1 MKQRY
6 SKIYFEKYA
15 ALTLHQYFHISEEQ
29 IIQADMPD
37 LRIPVLN
44 MGIEVTQ
51 AIKDDI
57 SIQKKQLYSSYV
69 MNPFDMQELFNVH
82 TDDMQ
87 KYLMNID
94 DAIQRKIGKSKNYIT
109 YKYNGLYIFTHCISL
124 TYEIMN
130 AFFKQHAYENI
141 FYRYIYLNSIDH
153 MFIYDCYDHQLN
165 EYQYELKD
173 LIAYNQISLLY
184 EEYKNE
190 HYNKEWSNA
199 K

>member
-69 MNPFDMQELFNVH
+69 MNPFDVQELFNVY

-94 DAIQRKIGKSKNYIT
+94 DAIQRKIGKSKNYIA
-109 YKYNGLYIFTHCISL
+109 YKYNGLYIFTHCVSL

-130 AFFKQHAYENI
+130 AFFKQHTYENL

-153 MFIYDCYDHQLN
+153 MFIYDVMIIN
-165 EYQYELKD
+165 
-173 LIAYNQISLLY
+173 
-184 EEYKNE
+184 
-190 HYNKEWSNA
+190 
-199 K
+199 